1 MAKRRQFSREFK
13 AQVVLGVLTGVQ
25 SQAEVCR
32 KHTLGANLLG
42 LWKSTFLE
50 RAHLVFDNEAAH
62 LGRAGA
68 DRRTG
73 AGAGSHD
80 PGERALKK
88 SLEQAGLTLDEKREM
103 MLLLR
108 EQFPINMLC
117 EVLGVPRSSAYYE
130 PRPDEDRP
138 LLDALIEVAGQWPTY
153 GYRRLTK
160 QLQRE
165 GHAVNAKRVRRLMHE
180 LGIMGKALERKP
192 RTTDSGHS
200 YPRYPNLV
208 EDLKVTLP
216 DQVWVA
222 DITYIRLRKEFV
234 YLSVLMDVY
243 TRCIR
248 GWHLGRGL
256 DQELTL
262 VALRRAFEH
271 GRPEIHH
278 SDQGVQYAAT
288 AYVDM
293 LINSNVKISMAN
305 VGEPEE
311 NGYAERLM
319 RTIKEEEVDLSGYE
333 DFGDA
338 LRGLGRFLDDVYNR
352 KRIHSSLGY
361 LTPAEFEGQWRE
373 KHSAS
378 A

>member
-1 MAKRRQFSREFK
+1 MMS
-13 AQVVLGVLTGVQ
+13 
-25 SQAEVCR
+25 
-32 KHTLGANLLG
+32 LLC
-42 LWKSTFLE
+42 
-50 RAHLVFDNEAAH
+50 
-62 LGRAGA
+62 
-68 DRRTG
+68 
-73 AGAGSHD
+73 
-80 PGERALKK
+80 
-88 SLEQAGLTLDEKREM
+88 
-103 MLLLR
+103 
-108 EQFPINMLC
+108 EQFPINKLC
-117 EVLGVPRSSAYYE
+117 EVLGVPRSSAYYV

-138 LLDALIEVAGQWPTY
+138 LRDALIEVAGQWPTY
-153 GYRRLTK
+153 GYRRLAK
-160 QLQRE
+160 QLHRE

-180 LGIMGKALERKP
+180 LGIMGKASEKRP
-192 RTTDSGHS
+192 RTTDSGHA

-208 EDLKVTLP
+208 EGLEVTRP
-216 DQVWVA
+216 DQVWVG
-222 DITYIRLRKEFV
+222 DITYVRLRKEFV
-234 YLSVLMDVY
+234 YLAVLMDVY

-262 VALRRAFEH
+262 VTLRRAFAH

-293 LINSNVKISMAN
+293 LRDSDVKISMAN

-319 RTIKEEEVDLSGYE
+319 RTIKEEEVDLSDYE

-373 KHSAS
+373 RHSVS